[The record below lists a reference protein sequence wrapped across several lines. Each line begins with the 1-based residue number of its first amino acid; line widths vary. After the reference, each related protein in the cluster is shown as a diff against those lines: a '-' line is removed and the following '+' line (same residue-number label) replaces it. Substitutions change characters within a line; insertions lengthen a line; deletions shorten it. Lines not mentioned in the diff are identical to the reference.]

1 MDGLK
6 EILSFLGAVFGLIS
20 ALIPLLG
27 YLADKRRRAS
37 GLAEARTDVSR
48 AVPEHP
54 PGNASPAQPLGSN
67 RTPPVSRAAFQKAEQ
82 LVRTPAIFMI
92 VVGALSLTTN
102 LATAGIGLIDEFVV
116 PLGIKPARDNPMQ
129 GPPRGQFD
137 DPGLQQEAPGSD
149 RGTTVLGIIGILFFS
164 LASAVAI
171 WSGYNM
177 LKLRNYWLA
186 LAGSVALM
194 PGSCMCCLLGLP
206 SGIWSLVVLLN
217 PEVKA
222 AFQSQS

>member
-1 MDGLK
+1 M
-6 EILSFLGAVFGLIS
+6 
-20 ALIPLLG
+20 
-27 YLADKRRRAS
+27 
-37 GLAEARTDVSR
+37 
-48 AVPEHP
+48 
-54 PGNASPAQPLGSN
+54 GSI
-67 RTPPVSRAAFQKAEQ
+67 RTPPVNLAVFDKAEQ
-82 LVRTPAIFMI
+82 LVRTPAICMI

-102 LATAGIGLIDEFVV
+102 LATAGIGFIDEFVV
-116 PLGIKPARDNPMQ
+116 PLGIKPVREIPMH
-129 GPPRGQFD
+129 GPPRGPFD
-137 DPGLQQEAPGSD
+137 DGAIQPQAPGSD

-206 SGIWSLVVLLN
+206 SGIWSIVVLLN

-222 AFQSQS
+222 AFQ